1 MDYAAESI
9 SLEEDAYQA
18 RVKAAEQAKKVQE
31 NIGKISASTGVN
43 KTIVR
48 DIEDIE
54 KSEKLKSEEPVK
66 VLDFQKEKSSSGMI
80 IRKDGSNRSI
90 TAAEDGGNLRKAS
103 GSISKASG
111 VIVKK

>member
-1 MDYAAESI
+1 M
-9 SLEEDAYQA
+9 EEEAYQA

-54 KSEKLKSEEPVK
+54 KSEKHQNDEPVK
-66 VLDFQKEKSSSGMI
+66 VLDFSRDKSS
-80 IRKDGSNRSI
+80 GSVNVHKENTREQS
-90 TAAEDGGNLRKAS
+90 TSVSRDEGVVRKAT
-103 GSISKASG
+103 GNITKASG